1 MIIQIKT
8 AQFYNF
14 LSFQIKILYFWQIVK
29 INKFKMKKIIVCVA
43 MAVAIVSCNKTTEAK
58 DFKTAYIDTNKLLEE
73 STEAKDLKA
82 KYEDIAGEKDSRIK
96 VEVDKLEAEKNAFQ
110 ANAQKN
116 GQAWAQQ
123 KYGELQQ
130 REQQLQYA
138 QQAVIQ
144 QLQGQH
150 GAEMDSLVTKY
161 KKVFKQYGKDKGYDY
176 VFGTGEAAT
185 VLYAKDQYDVTKEI
199 IKLVNNKYKS
209 EGKKEEKPADKKGEA
224 KK

>member
-1 MIIQIKT
+1 
-8 AQFYNF
+8 
-14 LSFQIKILYFWQIVK
+14 
-29 INKFKMKKIIVCVA
+29 MKKIIVCVA
-43 MAVAIVSCNKTTEAK
+43 MAMAIVSCNKSTDAK

-73 STEAKDLKA
+73 STEAKDIKA
-82 KYEDIAGEKDSRIK
+82 KYEEIAGEKDSRIK

-130 REQQLQYA
+130 REQQIQYA
-138 QQAVIQ
+138 QQAVLQ

-161 KKVFKQYGKDKGYDY
+161 KKIFKDYGKDKGYDY

-185 VLYAKDQYDVTKEI
+185 VLYAKDQYDITKEI
-199 IKLVNNKYKS
+199 IKLVNDKYKS
-209 EGKKEEKPADKKGEA
+209 EAKKESKPSDKKPEP

>member
-1 MIIQIKT
+1 
-8 AQFYNF
+8 
-14 LSFQIKILYFWQIVK
+14 
-29 INKFKMKKIIVCVA
+29 MKKIIVCVA
-43 MAVAIVSCNKTTEAK
+43 MAMAIVSCNKTTDAK
-58 DFKTAYIDTNKLLEE
+58 DFKTAYIDTDKLLEE
-73 STEAKDLKA
+73 STEAKDIKA
-82 KYEDIAGEKDSRIK
+82 KYEEIAGEKDSRIK

-130 REQQLQYA
+130 REQQIQYT

-161 KKVFKQYGKDKGYDY
+161 KKIFKDYGKDKGYDY

-185 VLYAKDQYDVTKEI
+185 VLYAKDQYDITKEI
-199 IKLVNNKYKS
+199 IKLVNDKYNS
-209 EGKKEEKPADKKGEA
+209 EAKKEEKTSDKKPEA

>member
-1 MIIQIKT
+1 
-8 AQFYNF
+8 
-14 LSFQIKILYFWQIVK
+14 
-29 INKFKMKKIIVCVA
+29 MKKIIVCVA
-43 MAVAIVSCNKTTEAK
+43 MAVAIVSCNKTTDAK

-82 KYEDIAGEKDSRIK
+82 KYEDIASEKDSRIK
-96 VEVDKLEAEKNAFQ
+96 VEVDKLEADKNAFQ

-130 REQQLQYA
+130 REQQIQYA

-150 GAEMDSLVTKY
+150 GAEMDSLVTRY
-161 KKVFKQYGKDKGYDY
+161 KKIFKDYGKDKGYDY

-185 VLYAKDQYDVTKEI
+185 VLYAKDQYDITKEI
-199 IKLVNNKYKS
+199 IKLINDKYKS
-209 EGKKEEKPADKKGEA
+209 EGKKEEKSTDKKEEA

>member
-1 MIIQIKT
+1 LANSKIK
-8 AQFYNF
+8 YKNR
-14 LSFQIKILYFWQIVK
+14 
-29 INKFKMKKIIVCVA
+29 MKKIIVCVA
-43 MAVAIVSCNKTTEAK
+43 IAVAIVSCNKTTDAK

-82 KYEDIAGEKDSRIK
+82 KYEDIAGEKDSRLK

-138 QQAVIQ
+138 QQSVIQ

-150 GAEMDSLVTKY
+150 GAEMDTLVTKY
-161 KKVFKQYGKDKGYDY
+161 KKVFKEYGKDKGYDY
-176 VFGTGEAAT
+176 VFGTGESAN
-185 VLYAKDQYDVTKEI
+185 VLYAKDQYDVTKDL
-199 IKLVNNKYKS
+199 IKLVNDKYKS
-209 EGKKEEKPADKKGEA
+209 EAKKEEKPAVKTVEA

>member
-1 MIIQIKT
+1 
-8 AQFYNF
+8 
-14 LSFQIKILYFWQIVK
+14 
-29 INKFKMKKIIVCVA
+29 
-43 MAVAIVSCNKTTEAK
+43 MAVAIVSCNKTTDAK

-82 KYEDIAGEKDSRIK
+82 KYEDIASEKDSRIK
-96 VEVDKLEAEKNAFQ
+96 VEVDKLEADKNAFQ

-130 REQQLQYA
+130 REQQIQYA

-150 GAEMDSLVTKY
+150 GAEMDSLVKRY
-161 KKVFKQYGKDKGYDY
+161 KKIFKDYGKDKGYDY

-185 VLYAKDQYDVTKEI
+185 VLYAKDQYDITKEI
-199 IKLVNNKYKS
+199 IKLINDKYKS
-209 EGKKEEKPADKKGEA
+209 EGKKEEKSTDKKEDT

>member
-1 MIIQIKT
+1 M
-8 AQFYNF
+8 
-14 LSFQIKILYFWQIVK
+14 
-29 INKFKMKKIIVCVA
+29 A
-43 MAVAIVSCNKTTEAK
+43 MAIVSCNKTTDAK
-58 DFKTAYIDTNKLLEE
+58 DFKTAYIDTDKLLEE
-73 STEAKDLKA
+73 STEAKDIKA
-82 KYEDIAGEKDSRIK
+82 KYEEIAGEKDSRIK

-130 REQQLQYA
+130 REQQIQYT
-138 QQAVIQ
+138 QQAVLQ

-161 KKVFKQYGKDKGYDY
+161 KKIFKDYGKDKGYDY

-185 VLYAKDQYDVTKEI
+185 VLYAKDQYDITKEI
-199 IKLVNNKYKS
+199 IKLVNDKYNS
-209 EGKKEEKPADKKGEA
+209 EAKKEEKPSDKKPEA

>member
-1 MIIQIKT
+1 
-8 AQFYNF
+8 
-14 LSFQIKILYFWQIVK
+14 
-29 INKFKMKKIIVCVA
+29 MKKIIVCVA
-43 MAVAIVSCNKTTEAK
+43 MAIAIVSCNKTTDAK

-161 KKVFKQYGKDKGYDY
+161 KKVFKEYGKDKGYDY

-185 VLYAKDQYDVTKEI
+185 VLYAKDQYDITKEI
-199 IKLVNNKYKS
+199 IKLVNDKYKS
-209 EGKKEEKPADKKGEA
+209 EGKKEEKPADKKEEA

>member
-1 MIIQIKT
+1 
-8 AQFYNF
+8 
-14 LSFQIKILYFWQIVK
+14 
-29 INKFKMKKIIVCVA
+29 MKKIIVCVA

-161 KKVFKQYGKDKGYDY
+161 KKVFKEYGKDKGYDY

-185 VLYAKDQYDVTKEI
+185 VLYAKDQYDITKEI
-199 IKLVNNKYKS
+199 IKLVNDKYKS
-209 EGKKEEKPADKKGEA
+209 EGKKEEKPADKKEEA